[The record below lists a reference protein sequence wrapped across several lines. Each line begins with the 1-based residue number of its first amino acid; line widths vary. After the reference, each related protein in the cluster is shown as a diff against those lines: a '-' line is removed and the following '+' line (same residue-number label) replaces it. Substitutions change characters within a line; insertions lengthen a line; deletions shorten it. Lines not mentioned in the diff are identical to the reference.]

1 MPKTLRSN
9 LDSEISFRRMPVD
22 EWGGLASVY
31 EECRSDDPFP
41 LPDPN
46 QANIVVAE
54 HAGRLVG
61 CVGAERAWNVSPF
74 WVDREFRGQGIAER
88 LSHQIVQTNT
98 EKLPALLITTSRHV
112 ELLVFGM
119 GFTPVAGTL
128 WRLKP

>member
-1 MPKTLRSN
+1 MLKTLRQN
-9 LDSEISFRRMPVD
+9 LSSEISYRPLPVN
-22 EWGGLASVY
+22 EWDGLRVVY

-46 QANIVVAE
+46 QANIIVAE
-54 HAGRLVG
+54 HGGRLIG
-61 CVGAERAWNVSPF
+61 CAGAERAWNVSPF

-88 LSHQIVQTNT
+88 LSQEIARTNT

-112 ELLVFGM
+112 ELIVFEM
-119 GFTPVAGTL
+119 GFTPAAGTL